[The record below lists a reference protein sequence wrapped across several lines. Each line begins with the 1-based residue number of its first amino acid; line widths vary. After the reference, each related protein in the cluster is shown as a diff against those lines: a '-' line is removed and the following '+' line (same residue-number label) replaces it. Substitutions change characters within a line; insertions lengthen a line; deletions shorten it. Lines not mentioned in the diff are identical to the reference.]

1 MTELIEHNILL
12 VLFLPV
18 WVCLFILVNN
28 FVKFTD
34 TRKLTYFFTLF
45 STSVGLLF
53 STCLL
58 YSTLFPVQ
66 KTIENSLL
74 WFQYD
79 SLSVYFGVYID
90 SVSALFLFI
99 LMCVSFAVHLF
110 SYGYM
115 KNDEDF
121 HKYFIYLN
129 FFNFS
134 MSALI
139 VSSNLIQT
147 YIFWELVGV
156 ASYLLIGFWHKRADV
171 SHSAKKVFWINRIG
185 DFAFLLALII
195 LLYYSLLYSQSF
207 SQNELLGYS
216 NLEVFRLGLESLTG
230 HTTYIFI
237 LLLLL
242 FGAFVKSAQFPFQV
256 WLVDAMKA
264 PTPVSALI
272 HSATMVCAG
281 LFLVLR
287 LYPLFISSQFIM
299 NLILFIGLL
308 TAISCALFA
317 LGQRNIKKMLAY
329 STSSQ
334 LGLMFVSLGIL
345 CPTAAMFYM
354 CAHAFAKS
362 SLFLSAGYVSKLYKD
377 ELNMNKL
384 GGVRY
389 YKFLPA
395 LYWFIASISL
405 SGMAFI
411 GFTSKE
417 TLYSA
422 FFNDKYILV
431 WVLLALVS
439 FLTSFYL
446 FKSYFKIFE
455 GESKSKVSYQVSY
468 SMTIGT
474 LIVVLLTLGGGFIL
488 DNNLLKAITPQN
500 FFFTEYQNSTLAFI
514 LICVSLI
521 GLISGFFAFRLSG
534 NKSFSIIKPFAKFF
548 YRGAYIDSLFKFI
561 GSNIF
566 ISICKILKFIDE
578 FIFDGIVKLV
588 SFISVKLSQL
598 VKLLQNGNFQTYIA
612 YAVFSVGLILFLAFQ
627 IYSYIAKEF

>member
-45 STSVGLLF
+45 STSIGLLF
-53 STCLL
+53 SSCLL
-58 YSTLFPVQ
+58 YSTLPVR
-66 KTIENSLL
+66 KIIENSLL

-79 SLSVYFGVYID
+79 NLSVYFGVYID

-115 KNDEDF
+115 KNDENF

-139 VSSNLIQT
+139 VSANLIQT

-156 ASYLLIGFWHKRADV
+156 ASYLLIGFWYKRSDV

-216 NLEVFRLGLESLTG
+216 NLDVFRLGLESLTG
-230 HTTYIFI
+230 HTTYIVI

-299 NLILFIGLL
+299 NLILFTGLF

-317 LGQRNIKKMLAY
+317 LPQRNIKKMLAY

-395 LYWFIASISL
+395 LYWFIASLSL

-422 FFNDKYILV
+422 FFNDKYFSV
-431 WVLLALVS
+431 WILLAIVS

-446 FKSYFKIFE
+446 FKAYFKIFE

-468 SMTIGT
+468 SMTLGT
-474 LIVVLLTLGGGFIL
+474 LVVVLLTLMGAFIL

-500 FFFTEYQNSTLAFI
+500 FFFTEYQNLTLAVI
-514 LICVSLI
+514 LICISLL
-521 GLISGFFAFRLSG
+521 GLISGFIGFRLSG
-534 NKSFSIIKPFAKFF
+534 KKSIFNPFAKFF
-548 YRGAYIDSLFKFI
+548 FRGAYIDLLFKLFAL
-561 GSNIF
+561 NIF
-566 ISICKILKFIDE
+566 IPVCKIFKFIDE
-578 FIFDGIVKLV
+578 YIFDGIIKLV
-588 SFISVKLSQL
+588 SFISVKLSQF

-612 YAVFSVGLILFLAFQ
+612 YAVFSIGLILFLAFQ